1 MTVAWKREPKRPCL
15 DHHSVAQKLNEPF
28 AKLGH
33 KASRFVTEKAHRR
46 RFKPITAPRCA
57 RLSSHTCVGHYLLF
71 QGKYQHHCRIQT
83 LHLIFSFEL
92 ERIQNVLC
100 DGRSTHFGTFYVFG
114 AIRTPMATLWS
125 SQHNFG
131 EEMRLFCVSVS
142 DEVTIKCLSNSW
154 SSVFSWSSRRSSRR
168 SVQTS
173 AAAFLCEDTGLDWL
187 LRKWFQAVFRARLQR
202 LIFKTENPI
211 LTNSSCLA
219 FSSTIRAALSPY
231 AEKFWSKDFK
241 LCIFVQLCSDWWHL
255 HLLNTCYRRMFMGLI

>member
-1 MTVAWKREPKRPCL
+1 MC
-15 DHHSVAQKLNEPF
+15 
-28 AKLGH
+28 
-33 KASRFVTEKAHRR
+33 
-46 RFKPITAPRCA
+46 PIIFTHLR
-57 RLSSHTCVGHYLLF
+57 
-71 QGKYQHHCRIQT
+71 QT
-83 LHLIFSFEL
+83 LSPVSGKISTSLSHPGASPDFFSFEL
-92 ERIQNVLC
+92 EGIQNVLC
-100 DGRSTHFGTFYVFG
+100 DGRSTHLGTFYVFG

-131 EEMRLFCVSVS
+131 EEMRLFCVSVG

-154 SSVFSWSSRRSSRR
+154 SNVFSWSSRRSSRR

-211 LTNSSCLA
+211 LTKSSRLA

-231 AEKFWSKDFK
+231 AEEFWSKDFK
-241 LCIFVQLCSDWWHL
+241 LFIFVQLCSDWWHL
-255 HLLNTCYRRMFMGLI
+255 HILNTL